1 MSADADTSESTS
13 QEAMLRRRSRLRWR
27 FSVFL
32 IGIYLVWG
40 VAGVYLPDYYASPFM
55 GIAMPKGIAIAFGI
69 IGLSMLLAVI
79 YVRRVNRYEDEERGA

>member
-1 MSADADTSESTS
+1 MSTDADNSGSKS
-13 QEAMLRRRSRLRWR
+13 QEAMLRRRSHLRWR
-27 FSVFL
+27 FSIFL

-55 GIAMPKGIAIAFGI
+55 GIAMPKGIAMAFGI

-79 YVRRVNRYEDEERGA
+79 YVRLVNRYEDEERGA